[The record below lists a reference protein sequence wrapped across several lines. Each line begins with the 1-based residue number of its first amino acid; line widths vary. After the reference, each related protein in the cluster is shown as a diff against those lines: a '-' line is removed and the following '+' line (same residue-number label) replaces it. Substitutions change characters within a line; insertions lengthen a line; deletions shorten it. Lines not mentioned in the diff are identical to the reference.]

1 MDEPMHSFLAK
12 RSDRA
17 QRLYIA
23 ALNQLRAAVGRYLQE
38 GTPAARAAMADRLET
53 AREREQAWTD
63 AVNAWIEW
71 GRGRRDDWEPIQ

>member
-1 MDEPMHSFLAK
+1 MDEPSFLAK

-23 ALNQLRAAVGRYLQE
+23 ALNQLRAAVDRYLQE
-38 GTPAARAAMADRLET
+38 GTPAARQAMADRLET

-63 AVNAWIEW
+63 AVNALIEW
-71 GRGRRDDWEPIQ
+71 GRDRRDNWEPIQ